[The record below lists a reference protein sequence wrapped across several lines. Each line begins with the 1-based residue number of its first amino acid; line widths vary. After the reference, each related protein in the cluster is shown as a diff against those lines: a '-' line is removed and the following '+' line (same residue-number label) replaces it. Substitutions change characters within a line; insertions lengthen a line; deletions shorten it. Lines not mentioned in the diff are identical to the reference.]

1 MGFCPGHGVLDRY
14 TGSLPPALAGAWC
27 PARLVTHPSVL
38 DPAGPAAESAA
49 EVAGALARDAG
60 FKNAQHVSGTSLAQC
75 YLSGRTDGLRPS
87 SGEDFLVA
95 RTTVIAIHPDVQH
108 QGFDREVM
116 DVLLT
121 DALERLKHGA
131 VAAAV
136 DAPNAP
142 SVRLVE
148 ALGFTLLSV
157 VPAPVHQLRTYTLV
171 SEAYRTRAAH
181 SSPDTVG

>member
-1 MGFCPGHGVLDRY
+1 
-14 TGSLPPALAGAWC
+14 
-27 PARLVTHPSVL
+27 
-38 DPAGPAAESAA
+38 
-49 EVAGALARDAG
+49 
-60 FKNAQHVSGTSLAQC
+60 
-75 YLSGRTDGLRPS
+75 
-87 SGEDFLVA
+87 
-95 RTTVIAIHPDVQH
+95 VQR

-121 DALERLKHGA
+121 CAFERLKLGA

-157 VPAPVHQLRTYTLV
+157 VPGPVHRLRTYMLAAV
-171 SEAYRTRAAH
+171 ACRTRAAH